1 MIRPAEIRQKAERK
15 YPAYLQAILRGE
27 PFAQLEIPCDTR
39 YSKTSLAEFEREVRQ
54 LMSMSREKLGYGY
67 SIRYQRVKT
76 RYLGEQELPVGI
88 YFAAAADYERY
99 LGKEAEV
106 AQFRT
111 WSARLLGEFEELKD
125 WVLRYPLK
133 VVQYAA
139 DWERIIGICRYF
151 KANPRPGRYMRQL
164 PLGVS
169 TKYVEQ
175 HQALLRELLDILIAG
190 HVAFEEKQFERRY
203 GLRYSEPQLR
213 FRILD
218 EAIRQ
223 QYFSGLE
230 DLAVPVS
237 QLDRLRLPVVRVLV
251 VENKTSLY
259 TALTIPDIP
268 KAMVIFGGG
277 YGVQVLQG
285 LRWLAQV
292 ETLLYWGDIDAHG
305 FEILAQ
311 FRGYFP
317 SVRSVLMDEGTFS
330 AFFEGDAGV
339 PTTEKAGLPLEE
351 TEWAMYRTVVRNHWR
366 LEQEKIPQAYV
377 EECLMRHLFPGRS

>member
-1 MIRPAEIRQKAERK
+1 
-15 YPAYLQAILRGE
+15 
-27 PFAQLEIPCDTR
+27 
-39 YSKTSLAEFEREVRQ
+39 
-54 LMSMSREKLGYGY
+54 
-67 SIRYQRVKT
+67 
-76 RYLGEQELPVGI
+76 
-88 YFAAAADYERY
+88 
-99 LGKEAEV
+99 
-106 AQFRT
+106 
-111 WSARLLGEFEELKD
+111 
-125 WVLRYPLK
+125 
-133 VVQYAA
+133 
-139 DWERIIGICRYF
+139 
-151 KANPRPGRYMRQL
+151 
-164 PLGVS
+164 
-169 TKYVEQ
+169 VEQ
-175 HQALLRELLDILIAG
+175 HQALLRELLDILIAE

-203 GLRYSEPQLR
+203 GLRYNEPQLR

-237 QLDRLRLPVVRVLV
+237 QLDRLRLPVARVLV

-330 AFFEGDAGV
+330 TFFEGDAGV
-339 PTTEKAGLPLEE
+339 PTAEKAGLPLEE

-377 EECLMRHLFPGRS
+377 EDYLMRHLFSGRS